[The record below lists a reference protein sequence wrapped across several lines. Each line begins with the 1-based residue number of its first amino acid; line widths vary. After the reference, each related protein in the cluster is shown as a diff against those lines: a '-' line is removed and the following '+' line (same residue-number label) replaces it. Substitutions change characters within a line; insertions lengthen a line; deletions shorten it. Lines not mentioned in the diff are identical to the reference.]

1 VLPIVEI
8 QSGAKGGAGQEGA
21 RHVLF
26 GEQPT
31 ITRRKTSKIA
41 EKNTEPRRNIPG
53 DNIGGDGVYGETPE
67 ADNTLQGRVEEQEIV
82 FVGALE
88 THFGAPG
95 HVFLASSGHG
105 SDFFTLF
112 E

>member
-1 VLPIVEI
+1 VLPIVKI

-26 GEQPT
+26 GEQPRISQRSKSI
-31 ITRRKTSKIA
+31 IT
-41 EKNTEPRRNIPG
+41 EKNTEPQRNIPG
-53 DNIGGDGVYGETPE
+53 DNIGGDGVDGETPE

-82 FVGALE
+82 FVGTLE

-105 SDFFTLF
+105 SDFFTF
-112 E
+112 